1 MTTEILIW
9 IILAVAMVT
18 TVVTI
23 FFFILLRAEYLRIHQ
38 EIRIQLRDGREESR
52 EAGRSLREE
61 VALGLKASSQT
72 LSKNLVLIARS
83 HQKLLEKMV
92 VQLQDFST
100 AHQASLEQIRTTLDA
115 RVKELQA
122 SNEQKLEQMRQ
133 VVDEQLHATL
143 ERRLGESFQL
153 VSQRL
158 EAVHQGLGEM
168 QNLATGVGDLK
179 RVLNNVKARG
189 TWAEIQLEALLDQ
202 VLTSKQ
208 YEKNVCVRPGS
219 LQRVEFAV
227 RLPGPKDQPHSQ
239 VWLPIDSKFPQEDY
253 LRLQDA
259 AEKADMQAVQT
270 ASDALARTIREAARD
285 IHDKYINPPETTDF
299 AIMFLATEGLYA
311 EILRQSALIEEL
323 QQKYRIIVAGPTTLV
338 AILNSLRLG
347 FQTLAIEERA
357 SEVWR
362 TLRAVKTEF
371 RKFGDTLDKVKQQL
385 HTASRTIEQTG
396 VRSRALE
403 RKLKNVEQL
412 PESESATEIIFTD
425 EKVKESHK
433 KRGFSLPTETPNL

>member
-1 MTTEILIW
+1 MRTRFFDRVWE
-9 IILAVAMVT
+9 LA
-18 TVVTI
+18 
-23 FFFILLRAEYLRIHQ
+23 LRPKATSSRKLRP
-38 EIRIQLRDGREESR
+38 
-52 EAGRSLREE
+52 A
-61 VALGLKASSQT
+61 
-72 LSKNLVLIARS
+72 
-83 HQKLLEKMV
+83 
-92 VQLQDFST
+92 
-100 AHQASLEQIRTTLDA
+100 
-115 RVKELQA
+115 
-122 SNEQKLEQMRQ
+122 
-133 VVDEQLHATL
+133 
-143 ERRLGESFQL
+143 
-153 VSQRL
+153 
-158 EAVHQGLGEM
+158 
-168 QNLATGVGDLK
+168 GVGDLK

>member
-1 MTTEILIW
+1 
-9 IILAVAMVT
+9 MVT

-270 ASDALARTIREAARD
+270 ASNALARTIREAARD
-285 IHDKYINPPETTDF
+285 IHEKYINPPETTDF

>member
-1 MTTEILIW
+1 VTTEILIW

-100 AHQASLEQIRTTLDA
+100 AHQASLEQIRTTLDV

-227 RLPGPKDQPHSQ
+227 RLPGPKDQPHGQ

-270 ASDALARTIREAARD
+270 ASNALARTIREAARD
-285 IHDKYINPPETTDF
+285 IHEKYINPPETTDF

-371 RKFGDTLDKVKQQL
+371 QKFGDTLDKVKQQL

-412 PESESATEIIFTD
+412 PETESATEIIFTD
-425 EKVKESHK
+425 EKAKESHE

>member
-100 AHQASLEQIRTTLDA
+100 AHQASLEQIRTTLDV

-227 RLPGPKDQPHSQ
+227 RLPGPKDQPHGQ

-270 ASDALARTIREAARD
+270 ASNALARTIREAARD
-285 IHDKYINPPETTDF
+285 IHEKYINPPETTDF

-371 RKFGDTLDKVKQQL
+371 QKFGDTLDKVKQQL

-412 PESESATEIIFTD
+412 PETESATEIIFTD
-425 EKVKESHK
+425 EKAKESHE

>member
-227 RLPGPKDQPHSQ
+227 RLPGPKDQPHGQ

-299 AIMFLATEGLYA
+299 GIMFLATEGLYA

-425 EKVKESHK
+425 EKAKESHK

>member
-403 RKLKNVEQL
+403 RKLKDVEQL
-412 PESESATEIIFTD
+412 PEVESATEIIFTD